1 LPTPA
6 SGSRNRIRNP
16 AAGGAAVIF
25 DNDDGPAGPDAR
37 RERSER
43 RCRIGDEMQRI
54 REELPVELRTSEPGE
69 VERSRKVR
77 NDRNY
82 RRRAALPLVIQ
93 LG

>member
-1 LPTPA
+1 M
-6 SGSRNRIRNP
+6 
-16 AAGGAAVIF
+16 
-25 DNDDGPAGPDAR
+25 
-37 RERSER
+37 E
-43 RCRIGDEMQRI
+43 RI
-54 REELPVELRTSEPGE
+54 REEQPVELGTSEPGE